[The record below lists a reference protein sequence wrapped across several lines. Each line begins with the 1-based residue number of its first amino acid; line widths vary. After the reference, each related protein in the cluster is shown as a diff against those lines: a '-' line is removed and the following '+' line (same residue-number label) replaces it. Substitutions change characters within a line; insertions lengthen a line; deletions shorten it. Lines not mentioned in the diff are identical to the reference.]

1 MKNHNT
7 TRFLKVSL
15 ICVVALCV
23 LVFANL
29 AVFMDKQS
37 AKTINQVGSLYMQSM
52 CEQIS
57 RHFETTIDLRLSQ
70 VNALMEA
77 TVPEDTA
84 KLRQL
89 WQRMERNAKDCG
101 FTHLALLSRDG
112 NFEMIYGDALQ
123 IVDPEPYLGSLNAGE
138 RKAALGLDSAG
149 NHVVLM
155 GVSCD
160 YPMENGQV
168 CTAIVAGLPVSYINE
183 ALSLNVSG
191 AQAYSFIIRKD
202 GSFVLRTDDV
212 IRGNYFDRVL
222 DIYED
227 AGNQTPEE
235 YLTELK
241 EVMEEEG
248 DYSAS
253 IKIDGVRRHMFC
265 TKLSYSEWYLL
276 TFMPYGVL
284 DRTIDSLGDQWLW
297 MVLCGCAIILLAL
310 FVVFGVYLRMTW
322 RQLKELEYA
331 RQEAERANKAKSEF
345 LSNMSHDIRTPMNAI
360 VGMTAI
366 ASANLEDTRQVQNC
380 LKKITLSSKHLLG
393 LINDVLD
400 MSKIENGKMT
410 LNMDQVSLREVVDG
424 IVSIVQPQVKEK
436 GQQFDLSVH
445 DIAAEN
451 VCCDSVRLNQV
462 ILNLLSNAVKFT
474 PNGGA
479 IRMDLYEEPSPKG
492 EDYVRIRLCVK
503 DTGIGMT
510 PEFQAII
517 FEAFAR
523 EDSTRV
529 HKTEGTGL
537 GMAITKYILDAMGGT
552 IEVESQQG
560 VGTTFHVT
568 LDLRKAEVQEE
579 EMVLPN
585 WNMLVVDDDQHLCES
600 TAACLRSFGVNAEWA
615 LDGESAVQMMMER
628 HQRQDDYQIILLDWK
643 LPGMGGVETARRIRQ
658 CLGGDVPILLIS
670 AYDWGEIEKEAQDVG
685 VMGFISKP
693 LFRST
698 LYHSL
703 KQFAD
708 TAGTAQ
714 PVLEEQTHTFAQ
726 KRILLVEDNE
736 LNWEI
741 AHDLLSELGLTLE
754 WAENG
759 QICLD
764 KFTSAPEGFYDAIL
778 MDIRMPVMNGF
789 EATKALR
796 ALARP
801 DAKTIPVIAMTADA
815 FAEDVRK
822 CLACGMN
829 AHVAKPIDVREV
841 TRLLE
846 KYL

>member
-1 MKNHNT
+1 VKNHKTANY
-7 TRFLKVSL
+7 LKISL
-15 ICVVALCV
+15 IFVVALCV
-23 LVFANL
+23 LVFSFL

-37 AKTINQVGSLYMQSM
+37 ANTINQVGSLYMQSM

-57 RHFETTIDLRLSQ
+57 NHFETTIDLRLSQ
-70 VNALMEA
+70 VNALMES
-77 TVPEDTA
+77 TTPENVD
-84 KLRQL
+84 KLQL
-89 WQRMERNAKDCG
+89 WRRMERNAKDCG

-112 NFEMIYGDALQ
+112 NFEMIYGNRIE
-123 IVDPEPYLGSLNAGE
+123 IVDPAPYLGSLNAGE
-138 RKAALGLDSAG
+138 RKVALGLDNEG
-149 NHVVLM
+149 NYVVLM
-155 GVSCD
+155 GVSCN

-168 CTAIVAGLPVSYINE
+168 CTALVAGLPVSYINE
-183 ALSLNVSG
+183 ALSLNISG
-191 AQAYSFIIRKD
+191 AQSYSFIIRKD

-222 DIYED
+222 DLYED
-227 AGNQTPEE
+227 AGNKTPEQ
-235 YLTELK
+235 YLQELK
-241 EVMEEEG
+241 HAIEVEG

-253 IKIDGVRRHMFC
+253 LKMSGVRRHMFC

-284 DRTIDSLGDQWLW
+284 DQTIDNLGSQWIW
-297 MVLCGCAIILLAL
+297 MVFSSCAIILLAL
-310 FVVFGVYLRMTW
+310 FAVFGLYLRMTW
-322 RQLKELEYA
+322 RQLQALEIA
-331 RQEAERANKAKSEF
+331 SREAERASKAKSEF

-366 ASANLEDTRQVQNC
+366 ASANLDDTRQVQNC

-400 MSKIENGKMT
+400 MSKIENGKLT

-436 GQQFDLSVH
+436 DQQFDLSVH
-445 DIAAEN
+445 DIVAEN

-474 PNGGA
+474 PNGGSV
-479 IRMDLYEEPSPKG
+479 RMDLYEEPSPKG
-492 EDYVRIRLCVK
+492 EDYVRIRLCIQ

-510 PEFQAII
+510 PEFKAII

-537 GMAITKYILDAMGGT
+537 GMAITKYILDAMGGS
-552 IEVESQQG
+552 IEVESEQG
-560 VGTTFHVT
+560 KGTTFYVT
-568 LDLRKAEVQEE
+568 LDFRKAEVQEE
-579 EMVLPN
+579 DMVLPS
-585 WNMLVVDDDQHLCES
+585 WNMLVVDDDRHLCES
-600 TAACLRSFGVNAEWA
+600 TAMCLRSFGVNAEWA
-615 LDGESAVQMMMER
+615 LDGESAIQMMMER
-628 HQRQDDYQIILLDWK
+628 HHRHDDYQIILMDWK
-643 LPGMGGVETARRIRQ
+643 LPGIGGVETARRIRA

-670 AYDWGEIEKEAQDVG
+670 AYDWGEIEKEAQGVG
-685 VMGFISKP
+685 VTGFISKP

-698 LYHSL
+698 LFHSL

-708 TAGTAQ
+708 TSYAERAVQ
-714 PVLEEQTHTFAQ
+714 EEQSHDFAE

-764 KFTSAPEGFYDAIL
+764 KFTAAPAGFYDAVL

-789 EATKALR
+789 EATRALR
-796 ALARP
+796 AMERP

-815 FAEDVRK
+815 FAEDVRR
-822 CLACGMN
+822 CLECGMN
-829 AHVAKPIDVREV
+829 AHIAKPIDVREV
-841 TRLLE
+841 SCLLA